1 MSDNPFGSIFG
12 DLFNILGQ
20 QGPNAWFETA
30 RTLALNVTRGE
41 DGDPNPEPSERQRL
55 EQFEALVSRRVSSI
69 FGVQVHDGVEATN
82 RTALTLAA
90 LEQWRPL
97 MAPMIDAPAP
107 DLTGLLDPSMSAT
120 LGQLASTIGPLFV
133 GFQLG
138 SVAGH
143 FSERAWSLAALA
155 LPRENQSRL
164 LVVNNVARFAD
175 EWSLD
180 RDATT
185 TFALARE
192 IVASVVLSQP
202 GTGDALRAL
211 LIDAVKDA
219 AAAQG
224 DILSKLTT
232 LSDPSDLSALM
243 GNPESLLDGI
253 ETPDSTD
260 ATRAINAAAAVLRA
274 VFDATA
280 FDVTEHMFGPLAQ
293 LREAYR
299 RYRLADARGE
309 DAAAALFGIDTHG
322 DEQHLA
328 DEFVAAVISAHGL
341 EAFTALLRADG
352 LPRHDELELPLQ
364 WFERVTNSP
373 LA

>member
-1 MSDNPFGSIFG
+1 MSDNPFGSMFG

-20 QGPNAWFETA
+20 QGPDAWFDTA
-30 RTLALNVTRGE
+30 RNLALNVARGD
-41 DGDPNPEPSERQRL
+41 DGDPNPDPAERQRV
-55 EQFEALVSRRVSSI
+55 EQFEALVSRHVARI
-69 FGVQVHDGVEATN
+69 FGVLVDDGVRCAN
-82 RTALTLAA
+82 RTELTLAA

-97 MAPMIDAPAP
+97 VTPMIEAPAP
-107 DLTGLLDPSMSAT
+107 DLSDIVDPSVSAT

-155 LPRENQSRL
+155 LPRENQSRQF
-164 LVVNNVARFAD
+164 VVNNVAHFAD

-185 TFALARE
+185 AFALARE
-192 IVASVVLSQP
+192 IVASVILSQP

-211 LIDAVKDA
+211 LIDAVRDA

-232 LSDPSDLSALM
+232 MSDPSELTALM
-243 GNPESLLDGI
+243 GNPEALLDGLDVP
-253 ETPDSTD
+253 EATD
-260 ATRAINAAAAVLRA
+260 ATRAINAAAAILRA
-274 VFDATA
+274 VFDAAA
-280 FDVTEHMFGPLAQ
+280 FEITEQLFGPVPQ
-293 LREAYR
+293 LREAYL

-322 DEQHLA
+322 EEQHLA
-328 DEFVAAVISAHGL
+328 DEFVAAIVKAHSL
-341 EAFTALLRADG
+341 EAFAALLRADG
-352 LPRHDELELPLQ
+352 LPTHDELDAPLA
-364 WFERVTNSP
+364 WFERVANSP

>member
-20 QGPNAWFETA
+20 QGPDAWFETA
-30 RTLALNVTRGE
+30 RSLALNVARGS
-41 DGDPNPEPSERQRL
+41 DGDPNPEPAERQRL
-55 EQFEALVSRRVSSI
+55 EQFESLVSRRVSSI
-69 FGVQVHDGVEATN
+69 FAVQVDSGVVAAN
-82 RTALTLAA
+82 RTELTVAA

-97 MAPMIDAPAP
+97 MAPMIDAPAA
-107 DLTGLLDPSMSAT
+107 DLTGLVDPSLSAT

-155 LPRENQSRL
+155 LPRDNQSRL
-164 LVVNNVARFAD
+164 LVVNNVARFAE

-180 RDATT
+180 PDATSA
-185 TFALARE
+185 FALARE
-192 IVASVVLSQP
+192 IVASVILSQN

-211 LIDAVKDA
+211 LIDAVRDA

-224 DILSKLTT
+224 DILSKLSN
-232 LSDPSDLSALM
+232 LSDPSDLAALM
-243 GNPESLLDGI
+243 GNPEALLDGI
-253 ETPDSTD
+253 DMPEATD
-260 ATRAINAAAAVLRA
+260 ATRAINAAVAVLRA
-274 VFDATA
+274 VIDATA
-280 FDVTEHMFGPLAQ
+280 FEISEAMFGPLVQ

-299 RYRLADARGE
+299 RYFLADARGE
-309 DAAAALFGIDTHG
+309 DAAAALFGIDPHG
-322 DEQHLA
+322 VEQTTA
-328 DEFVAAVISAHGL
+328 DAFVASIVSQHGL

-352 LPRHDELELPLQ
+352 LPRHDELERPFDWL
-364 WFERVTNSP
+364 ERVTNSP

>member
-20 QGPNAWFETA
+20 QGPDAWFETA
-30 RTLALNVTRGE
+30 RTLALNVARGT
-41 DGDPNPEPSERQRL
+41 DGDPNPEPMERQRL

-69 FGVQVHDGVEATN
+69 YGVNVDSGVSAAN
-82 RTALTLAA
+82 RTSLTVAA

-97 MAPMIDAPAP
+97 MAPMLEAPAV
-107 DLTGLLDPSMSAT
+107 DLTGMIDPAISAT

-155 LPRENQSRL
+155 LPRDNQSRL
-164 LVVNNVARFAD
+164 VVVNNVARFAE

-180 RDATT
+180 PDATT

-192 IVASVVLSQP
+192 IVASVILSQP

-211 LIDAVKDA
+211 LIDAVRDA

-224 DILSKLTT
+224 DILSRLTN
-232 LSDPSDLSALM
+232 LADPGDLAALM
-243 GNPESLLDGI
+243 GNPEALLEGLDVP
-253 ETPDSTD
+253 EATD
-260 ATRAINAAAAVLRA
+260 ATRAINAAVAVLGA

-280 FDVTEHMFGPLAQ
+280 FEITEAMFGPLAQ

-299 RYRLADARGE
+299 RYFLADARGE
-309 DAAAALFGIDTHG
+309 DAAAALFGIDPHAS
-322 DEQHLA
+322 EQA
-328 DEFVAAVISAHGL
+328 QANEFVASISQQHGL

-352 LPRHDELELPLQ
+352 LPRHDELTQPLV
-364 WFERVTNSP
+364 WFERVNNSP

>member
-20 QGPNAWFETA
+20 QGPDVWFDTA
-30 RTLALNVTRGE
+30 RTLALNVARGE
-41 DGDPNPEPSERQRL
+41 DGDPNAEPAERQRV
-55 EQFEALVSRRVSSI
+55 EQFESLVSRHVEQI
-69 FGVQVHDGVEATN
+69 FGVVVDSGIEVTN
-82 RTALTLAA
+82 RTGLTVAA
-90 LEQWRPL
+90 LDQWRPL
-97 MAPMIDAPAP
+97 MAPMVAAPP
-107 DLTGLLDPSMSAT
+107 PNLSGMLDPAMSAT

-155 LPRENQSRL
+155 VPRENQSRL
-164 LVVNNVARFAD
+164 LVVNNVAHFAE

-185 TFALARE
+185 IFALARE

-211 LIDAVKDA
+211 LSDAVRDA

-224 DILSKLTT
+224 DILSRLTN
-232 LSDPSDLSALM
+232 LSDPSELTALM
-243 GNPESLLDGI
+243 GNPEALLEGLDV
-253 ETPDSTD
+253 PDATD

-274 VFDATA
+274 VFDAAA
-280 FDVTEHMFGPLAQ
+280 FVVTEQLVGPVAQ
-293 LREAYR
+293 LREAYL

-309 DAAAALFGIDTHG
+309 DAAAALFGIDNHG
-322 DEQHLA
+322 DEQQWA
-328 DEFVAAVISAHGL
+328 DGFVSDVIEQHSL
-341 EAFTALLRADG
+341 EAFSALLRADG
-352 LPRHDELELPLQ
+352 LPRHDELHSALA
-364 WFERVTNSP
+364 WYERVTNSP